1 MLQGL
6 HFFSLNHSHMVN
18 FLFCYGSLLLMDMQ
32 WVFLGKRPN
41 VKTIYFWGQGG
52 PELCNQR
59 PPHPP
64 APPLQKK
71 FLQSPVL
78 YRCSPPALVYT
89 AAWVPLVPVF
99 RADLSQQASYPWSR
113 PRPELALVL
122 ATSWP
127 LLGLFFFWVCP
138 LACLPLHDSSK
149 LEWDTTG

>member
-1 MLQGL
+1 MPAVLNWWRFCPPARFL
-6 HFFSLNHSHMVN
+6 FFSFFPDSSAYKNNL
-18 FLFCYGSLLLMDMQ
+18 
-32 WVFLGKRPN
+32 FLG
-41 VKTIYFWGQGG
+41 VG
-52 PELCNQR
+52 ELCNQR

-78 YRCSPPALVYT
+78 YRCSPPSLVYT

-99 RADLSQQASYPWSR
+99 RADLGQQASYPWSR

-149 LEWDTTG
+149 LRWDKTGCQPWFSQLSGC

>member
-1 MLQGL
+1 MRSSQHL
-6 HFFSLNHSHMVN
+6 SLWAPYHPEAGIAWHPVWQE
-18 FLFCYGSLLLMDMQ
+18 LLIAL
-32 WVFLGKRPN
+32 PI
-41 VKTIYFWGQGG
+41 KTIYFWGQGG